1 MTRDRCWI
9 LTIVAHRRGGRVQML
24 PAFEKFAK
32 PCWLEPNYEPVLVS
46 VSQTVREGGVTEDGF
61 AKRRAQV
68 QRRRR
73 DSRVSVGLAAAL

>member
-1 MTRDRCWI
+1 
-9 LTIVAHRRGGRVQML
+9 ML
-24 PAFEKFAK
+24 PASEGFAK

-46 VSQTVREGGVTEDGF
+46 VSQTVREDGVTEDGF

-73 DSRVSVGLAAAL
+73 DSRVSVGLVRLDSARSEGLIG